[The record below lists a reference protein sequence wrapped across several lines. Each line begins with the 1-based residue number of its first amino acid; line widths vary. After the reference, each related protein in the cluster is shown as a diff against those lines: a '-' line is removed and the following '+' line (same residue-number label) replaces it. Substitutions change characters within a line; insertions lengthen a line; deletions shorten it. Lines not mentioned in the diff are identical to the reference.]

1 MPYKSNLNNVLNV
14 YEKGKN
20 EALTAIG
27 VLGTAEAQLRIPVG
41 KKEDG
46 DIDPGRLKRNTTFQ
60 VHDDNNGV
68 SIGAT
73 NAVVNKK
80 GKPYATLVEKG
91 TSKMKAQ
98 PFLEPAVMDNIGKI
112 KEIAGQKISVNMG
125 GK

>member
-1 MPYKSNLNNVLNV
+1 MPYKSNLDNALNA
-14 YEKGKN
+14 YEKGKK
-20 EALTAIG
+20 EALTSIG
-27 VLGTAEAQLRIPVG
+27 ILGTAEAQLRAPVG

-46 DIDPGRLKRNTTFQ
+46 DIDPGRLKRNVTFQ

-68 SIGAT
+68 DIGTT

-80 GKPYATLVEKG
+80 GKSYAAWVEKG

-98 PFLEPAVMDNIGKI
+98 PFLEPAVMENIGKI